1 MVLTRLEPVRA
12 IIGDIPGRW
21 WVGFAMHASS
31 NHLKDR
37 RFSEAMLA
45 ELIDGEIRPINAQA
59 AFGRGTPLVVGVPGA
74 FTPVCHEQHVP
85 ALVRRADELRMQG
98 YTMLACIVASDPFVT
113 AAWAKIV
120 DPEGKIR
127 FFSDGN
133 LDFARSLN
141 LVVDERELFLG
152 KRSERYMLAVRDGVI
167 TASRIEQH
175 ITDYICTKPE
185 EFVVD
190 A

>member
-1 MVLTRLEPVRA
+1 MRTS
-12 IIGDIPGRW
+12 D
-21 WVGFAMHASS
+21 
-31 NHLKDR
+31 HLKDR

-45 ELIDGEIRPINAQA
+45 ELVDGEIRPISAQA
-59 AFGRGTPLVVGVPGA
+59 AFGSGCPLVVGVPGA

-98 YTMLACIVASDPFVT
+98 YTMLACVVASDPFVT
-113 AAWAKIV
+113 AAWARVV
-120 DPEGKIR
+120 DPEGKLR

-141 LVVDERELFLG
+141 LTVDERGLFLG

-167 TASRIEQH
+167 TSSRIEQH
-175 ITDYICTKPE
+175 LADYACTQPE
-185 EFVVD
+185 EMLVD